1 MMMCLLE
8 EMINGFSAI
17 VAINGEDC
25 QLMSLFYPHG
35 RVEIT
40 NGIQKGRFYWIF
52 ILISVLYILRTVVSI
67 CCRSSC
73 CAPDEIGDKELQDL
87 LLSAGTKTFPYRDGF
102 LILTHS
108 APALL

>member
-35 RVEIT
+35 HVEIT
-40 NGIQKGRFYWIF
+40 NGIQKGGFYWIF
-52 ILISVLYILRTVVSI
+52 ILIY
-67 CCRSSC
+67 
-73 CAPDEIGDKELQDL
+73 
-87 LLSAGTKTFPYRDGF
+87 
-102 LILTHS
+102 
-108 APALL
+108 